1 MEYKAYLW
9 KRESDGTELLTLD
22 IENPSYGVKNPVY
35 NESVGCYD
43 VSLVDDPLSNVEM
56 IYGGA
61 GRVDYNKAPAKY
73 VRVSKQKNM
82 DYVVTETN
90 LTCGD
95 LELTEET
102 YTMFYDNEEKDEHLT
117 LDLVFIPDIDGW
129 TDAQAQVFVG
139 IFCIDGAI
147 TAMDIG

>member
-1 MEYKAYLW
+1 MAYLW
-9 KRESDGTELLTLD
+9 KRESDGTELLTLTT
-22 IENPSYGVKNPVY
+22 ENPSMCVINPYY
-35 NESVGCYD
+35 NENEGRYQSSYVR
-43 VSLVDDPLSNVEM
+43 DPLSNVEM
-56 IYGGA
+56 LYSNK